1 MSAPRPAL
9 RSGLE
14 VMPQVPPEQREIHD
28 TSQPAP
34 APSSG
39 APMMMIRL
47 RIAPLS
53 CHEPDTG

>member
-47 RIAPLS
+47 RMEPLPGA
-53 CHEPDTG
+53 EPGTG